1 MKKNF
6 SVLFGLFL
14 ATLGFKT
21 VLLPLNVNIGGFA
34 GVSQIMNFIFG
45 LPFWVTSTVLNA
57 GLFLWGARHEG
68 LKSVTRAIVT
78 TLAFSALLD
87 IIPPCK
93 FPMMP
98 AHLEWLCITLASIF
112 VGCGFGLIL
121 RGDAT
126 TGGSDY
132 LAKIIVKRYPSASMG
147 LACTLINLSIVGA
160 TALLFGVSD
169 LLHAVLATVLVNESV
184 NITLYIKSD
193 KPLPSSLKC
202 AQNLIKAIHSKFTD
216 SHPLPPVS
224 PQNLSTDFHTGQILT
239 LRTGNT
245 TTIRLQ
251 VISVTH
257 E

>member
-1 MKKNF
+1 MKKNI

-21 VLLPLNVNIGGFA
+21 ILLPLNVNIGGFA

-45 LPFWVTSTVLNA
+45 LPFWITSTFLNS

-78 TLAFSALLD
+78 TLAFSTLLD
-87 IIPPCK
+87 IIPPFK
-93 FPMMP
+93 FPVMP
-98 AHLEWLCITLASIF
+98 TYLEYLCITLASIC

-132 LAKIIVKRYPSASMG
+132 LAKLIVKKYPAASMG
-147 LACTLINLSIVGA
+147 LACTLINLSIVCA
-160 TALLFGVSD
+160 TALLFGISS
-169 LLHAVLATVLVNESV
+169 LLRAILATILVNESI

-193 KPLPSSLKC
+193 KSLPSSLMYAK
-202 AQNLIKAIHSKFTD
+202 NLIKTVQSTFSCIQ
-216 SHPLPPVS
+216 PLSPVS
-224 PQNLSTDFHTGQILT
+224 PQKLNTDFHTGQILT
-239 LRTGNT
+239 LRTSDT
-245 TTIRLQ
+245 TTIQLQ
-251 VISVTH
+251 VINVIQK
-257 E
+257 